1 MLGKRNRRE
10 MKANGS
16 LKGGADATIG
26 QKSKGNNKRR
36 DIVSNSTTYISS
48 AISCWT
54 GPPF

>member
-26 QKSKGNNKRR
+26 QKSKGNNK
-36 DIVSNSTTYISS
+36 
-48 AISCWT
+48 
-54 GPPF
+54 